1 MKHTIL
7 CILGGI
13 LFFAFDSNDTANLHL
28 EITNIKSSK
37 GAMMVAI
44 YDSKAN
50 FPQGKITIK
59 NRIADVKV
67 GKMFVDIPNI
77 PKGKYAVA
85 IFHDVNDN
93 RKIDKNFIGYPT
105 EPFGFS
111 KNFKP
116 RVSAPKFEDCS
127 IDIVEVKTKCH
138 ISLLD

>member
-1 MKHTIL
+1 MKLTIL
-7 CILGGI
+7 TILGY
-13 LFFAFDSNDTANLHL
+13 LLLSAFKDSGNANLHL
-28 EITNIKSSK
+28 EISNIKSSK

-50 FPQGKITIK
+50 FPTGKITIK
-59 NRIADVKV
+59 NRISEVKV
-67 GKMFVDIPNI
+67 GKIVIEIPDI

-85 IFHDVNDN
+85 VFHDINDN
-93 RKIDKNFIGYPT
+93 NKIDKNFIGYPT

-127 IDIVEVKTKCH
+127 IDIVEAKTKCH
-138 ISLLD
+138 IILLD